1 MTLHDTPAPVCFPPP
16 PSTLSLSQCLPQSR
30 GSHSILEGYNTTS
43 GAYHGV
49 ISRETVTSTPS
60 STSTS
65 VSERRSR
72 RLMSSV
78 GEIPC
83 STPLQTSP
91 CLPLGDANGT
101 SKTGDELQTSST
113 IKKRKRRLLD
123 LYDSSSATDSLLS
136 PPSHTPSSTPIL
148 IPTTSPPSLASHHV
162 SPTLLHSNPLL
173 PPPSCQDL
181 CSSFESS
188 VSIPSR
194 SNFDLPLSP
203 QVLATQNTATS
214 SSTSSSSSSASS
226 VRDSIVDLSVD
237 KSFEEIPVMIPES
250 NTQSTD
256 LRSLCC
262 PIASVCEYVKA
273 VCRAVFPLKSV
284 WGTRH
289 NLCAF
294 LSAIDR

>member
-1 MTLHDTPAPVCFPPP
+1 MTLHDTPAPACFPPP
-16 PSTLSLSQCLPQSR
+16 PSTLPLSQCLPQSR
-30 GSHSILEGYNTTS
+30 GSDCILEGHNTTS
-43 GAYHGV
+43 GGYHGV
-49 ISRETVTSTPS
+49 VSRETVTSTPS

-65 VSERRSR
+65 VSERRSK

-78 GEIPC
+78 SQRPC
-83 STPLQTSP
+83 NTPLQTSP
-91 CLPLGDANGT
+91 CLPLGDTNGM
-101 SKTGDELQTSST
+101 SKMIVEVQTSST

-123 LYDSSSATDSLLS
+123 LYDSSSATDSLRS
-136 PPSHTPSSTPIL
+136 PPSPTPSPTTFP
-148 IPTTSPPSLASHHV
+148 IPTTSPPSLASHHA

-173 PPPSCQDL
+173 PTPSSQEL
-181 CSSFESS
+181 CSSFEPS

-194 SNFDLPLSP
+194 SNTDLPLSP
-203 QVLATQNTATS
+203 IVSATQNTT
-214 SSTSSSSSSASS
+214 TSSSSSSSSFSSS
-226 VRDSIVDLSVD
+226 VHDSIVDLSVH